1 LPIYDYI
8 CTACAHRMEVVHGI
22 HSHGPDGCPVCG
34 STMRKALVMPAI
46 HFKGSGWAKKDRGA
60 ASTTKAAAKAAAS
73 SDGASS
79 DGTSPTVSSGDTS
92 ATESRSGGD
101 DRVGSS
107 GDARQ
112 ASGGETKP
120 TVAPSAAVPAAG
132 AE

>member
-79 DGTSPTVSSGDTS
+79 TVSSGDTS
-92 ATESRSGGD
+92 TTESRSAGD
-101 DRVGSS
+101 DGAGS
-107 GDARQ
+107 GGEARP
-112 ASGGETKP
+112 ASGGEAKQA
-120 TVAPSAAVPAAG
+120 VAPPTAASTAG
-132 AE
+132 TD